1 MEGKIF
7 LHLLS
12 PGTITILNNYA
23 WNKEIKEMSMFEFE
37 FTEEQKMLRDMTRDF
52 VNTEV
57 KPRAHKIDE
66 EECIP
71 PELIRKIADTGFLGA
86 SFPQEY
92 GGGGFGELGYCV
104 MQEEM
109 GRGCLSTSTF
119 IGAHQSIGA
128 NAIYIGG
135 SEELKKKYLVPLA
148 EGKYIGGFALTE
160 ATAGSD
166 SFNLRTKA
174 NLEGNEWV
182 INGEKLWITNG
193 GIADILS
200 VFARTERG
208 ISAFV
213 VETKTPGFHA
223 GPKEKKMGIRGS
235 MTNAITFENVR
246 IPKENLIGVDGR
258 GFLIAMKTLDAGRL
272 GLGAAC
278 LGAMKELLEMSTKY
292 AKERKQFDE
301 PLAHFQSIQF
311 MLADIAMTIYAL
323 ESMVYRTAQEYD
335 EKKSVSRQAAY
346 VKLYASEQLC
356 KVADKAVQIHGG
368 MGYSRELPIERY
380 YRDARINKIFE
391 GTSEVQRLVIAHDI
405 LKKNGKV

>member
-1 MEGKIF
+1 
-7 LHLLS
+7 
-12 PGTITILNNYA
+12 
-23 WNKEIKEMSMFEFE
+23 MFEFGL
-37 FTEEQKMLRDMTRDF
+37 TEEQKMLRDMVRDF
-52 VNTEV
+52 VNTEI
-57 KPRAHKIDE
+57 KPAARKIDE
-66 EECIP
+66 DECIP
-71 PELIRKIADTGFLGA
+71 PELIRKIADLGLLGA

-92 GGGGFGELGYCV
+92 GGGGFGEVGYCI

-109 GRGCLSTSTF
+109 GRGDFSVSTF

-128 NAIYIGG
+128 NAIYLGG

-166 SFNLRTKA
+166 SFNLRTRA
-174 NLEGNEWV
+174 HLDGNEWV

-235 MTNAITFENVR
+235 MTNALTFENVR

-258 GFLIAMKTLDAGRL
+258 GFLVAMKTLDAGRL

-278 LGAMKELLEMSTKY
+278 LGAAKELLEMSTKF
-292 AKERKQFDE
+292 AKERKQFDS
-301 PLAHFQSIQF
+301 PLSQFQAVQF
-311 MLADIAMTIYAL
+311 MLADMATSIYAL

-335 EKKSVSRQAAY
+335 EKKPVSRQAAH
-346 VKLYASEQLC
+346 VKLFASEEIC
-356 KVADKAVQIHGG
+356 KITDWAVQIHGG